1 MTIENFEI
9 KEWVRKVA
17 EGDIVEYTRG
27 LSKITLKWVIGHLK
41 FLISWA
47 LSKDDVEE
55 ILRKIK
61 ENSTYK
67 PIQNDESLGRLN
79 ELKIKIKEELF
90 K

>member
-1 MTIENFEI
+1 MTRENFEI

-17 EGDIVEYTRG
+17 EGDIAKYTRG

-41 FLISWA
+41 FLISWG

-55 ILRKIK
+55 ILRKIR

-67 PIQNDESLGRLN
+67 PIQNNESLGRLN